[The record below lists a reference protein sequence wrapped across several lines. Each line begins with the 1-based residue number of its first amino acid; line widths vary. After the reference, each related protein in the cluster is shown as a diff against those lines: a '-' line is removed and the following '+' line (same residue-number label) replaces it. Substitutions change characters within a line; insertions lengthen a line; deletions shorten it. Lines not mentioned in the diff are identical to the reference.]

1 MSDEDWLHR
10 VVYMRSAA
18 ECTDVT
24 HMFGF
29 VVDVNN
35 GVCKVVSLTEPITYT
50 VIAAASLEPARVI
63 GVTTA
68 YSCYHGQVRCTLE
81 MP

>member
-1 MSDEDWLHR
+1 MNGESWLHR
-10 VVYMRSAA
+10 VVYMRTAA
-18 ECTDVT
+18 EVTDAA

-35 GVCKVVSLTEPITYT
+35 GVCKVVSLTDPITYT
-50 VIAAASLEPARVI
+50 VISTASLEPARI
-63 GVTTA
+63 TGATTG
-68 YSCYHGQVRCTLE
+68 YFSYRGQVNCTVD

>member
-18 ECTDVT
+18 ECTDVA

-35 GVCKVVSLTEPITYT
+35 GVCKVVSLTEPRTYT
-50 VIAAASLEPARVI
+50 VMSTASLEPARI
-63 GVTTA
+63 TGATA
-68 YSCYHGQVRCTLE
+68 DYFYYRGQVSCTVD